1 MSQNSTYSDDY
12 NTNQLSPLNFKSFDE
27 IKKVPSSPE
36 LFSKYSK
43 NCPKYKIKKVFYK
56 EKDIN
61 SKNTKSSSIITNIT
75 NITNIY
81 LNNSNNIIISK
92 DKDKDRDK
100 DKDKDKDKE
109 RNKIYNNLTNILSQ
123 FLLNEE
129 LLLNSNFTPRSYV
142 AISKIKNISENK
154 KNNNNNYSDI
164 SKSEGEIYEYLLFQK
179 NDNNSLLPNI
189 IETNKNDLSYE
200 KCYYYKKLS
209 ENIVSFYNEIIYNNE
224 IIFPLKKKLNSLVLK
239 LINQNINT
247 SLKPY
252 NIINLIIYGSQASGL
267 SLPESDIDLL
277 LIYYDSNNS
286 LEMLINELYKCLQM
300 SNKFHNVTS
309 LPKASSPL
317 IKIEYKTNIN
327 EIDISVLHMDISF
340 HNIFPNK
347 NSIYFTPSLLIVKYI
362 QRSIEYLPQ
371 SKNIIILIKKYLKNI
386 GLNNY
391 YTGGLSS
398 FSIFLMV
405 FSFYKYVIKLFG
417 NDIVNNYYI
426 GQFLIQFLD
435 FYSKFN
441 FNQYII
447 NINKDI
453 PFIVKEKIYI
463 NENKSKYL
471 KINFVNQN
479 NMVNAV
485 ILDPFTLNNIAANSF
500 RIGEIQ
506 LKFDSL
512 KKNLLINYQKIYKI
526 KNIKKNY
533 NNYDKYNNNKGK
545 YNYHFQYK
553 SYKSMNSKDNYSND
567 DDYFNEKYYFNIKT
581 KSDFYGSKIE
591 EKYVNKI
598 SFEEYEKEIDLYN
611 NDIFPNFLE
620 LSIK

>member
-1 MSQNSTYSDDY
+1 MSEISTYSDDY
-12 NTNQLSPLNFKSFDE
+12 NNNQLSPLDFKSFE
-27 IKKVPSSPE
+27 SIKKVPSSPE
-36 LFSKYSK
+36 LFSIYSQ
-43 NCPKYKIKKVFYK
+43 NYLKYKIKKTFYK
-56 EKDIN
+56 EKDIT
-61 SKNTKSSSIITNIT
+61 SKNTKSSTIFSNIT
-75 NITNIY
+75 NINS
-81 LNNSNNIIISK
+81 NSNNNIIV
-92 DKDKDRDK
+92 K

-129 LLLNSNFTPRSYV
+129 LLINSNFIPQSFL
-142 AISKIKNISENK
+142 SKTKISE
-154 KNNNNNYSDI
+154 KNGINDNSNIQKN
-164 SKSEGEIYEYLLFQK
+164 EGEIYEYKYLLFHK
-179 NDNNSLLPNI
+179 NESYSLLPDI

-224 IIFPLKKKLNSLVLK
+224 IIFPLKKKLNSIVLK
-239 LINQNINT
+239 LINQNLNS

-252 NIINLIIYGSQASGL
+252 NIINIIIYGSQSSGL

-286 LEMLINELYKCLQM
+286 LEMLINELYKCFQM
-300 SNKFHNVTS
+300 SRKFHNVTS

-317 IKIEYKTNIN
+317 IKIEYKTNN
-327 EIDISVLHMDISF
+327 EKIDISVLHIDISF

-447 NINKDI
+447 NINKEI

-463 NENKSKYL
+463 KEHKSVKSKCF
-471 KINFVNQN
+471 KINIINQKDL
-479 NMVNAV
+479 VSAV

-512 KKNLLINYQKIYKI
+512 KKNLLINYQKIYKV
-526 KNIKKNY
+526 KNINIKSY
-533 NNYDKYNNNKGK
+533 NNYDKYNNKEKDKNKE
-545 YNYHFQYK
+545 NYFKYK
-553 SYKSMNSKDNYSND
+553 SYKNSINKDNLSND
-567 DDYFNEKYYFNIKT
+567 DSFKEKYYFSFNENIKS
-581 KSDFYGSKIE
+581 KSDFNDSKIE
-591 EKYVNKI
+591 EYYVNKI

>member
-1 MSQNSTYSDDY
+1 MSENSTYSDDY
-12 NTNQLSPLNFKSFDE
+12 NSNQLSPLNFKSFE
-27 IKKVPSSPE
+27 SIKKVPSSPE
-36 LFSKYSK
+36 LLSKFSKNYL
-43 NCPKYKIKKVFYK
+43 KYKRKKAFYK
-56 EKDIN
+56 EKDIT
-61 SKNTKSSSIITNIT
+61 SKNTKSSSIITNVT
-75 NITNIY
+75 NINSK
-81 LNNSNNIIISK
+81 NSNNNNTF
-92 DKDKDRDK
+92 K

-129 LLLNSNFTPRSYV
+129 LLINSNFIPQSF
-142 AISKIKNISENK
+142 ISKTQFSEKNRINDNFNIQNNK
-154 KNNNNNYSDI
+154 
-164 SKSEGEIYEYLLFQK
+164 EEIYEYKCLLFHK
-179 NDNNSLLPNI
+179 NENYALLPNI
-189 IETNKNDLSYE
+189 IEANKNNISYE

-224 IIFPLKKKLNSLVLK
+224 VIFPLKKKLNSIVLK
-239 LINQNINT
+239 LINQNLNS

-252 NIINLIIYGSQASGL
+252 NIINIIIYGSQASGL

-300 SNKFHNVTS
+300 SHKFHNVTS

-317 IKIEYKTNIN
+317 IKIEYKTNIDK
-327 EIDISVLHMDISF
+327 IDISVLHMDISF

-463 NENKSKYL
+463 NENKSIKSKYF
-471 KINFVNQN
+471 KINIINQKD
-479 NMVNAV
+479 MVNAV

-512 KKNLLINYQKIYKI
+512 KKNLLINYQKIYKV
-526 KNIKKNY
+526 KNINKKSY
-533 NNYDKYNNNKGK
+533 NNYDKYNNKEKYKNKE
-545 YNYHFQYK
+545 NYFKYK
-553 SYKSMNSKDNYSND
+553 SYKNSINKDNLSND
-567 DDYFNEKYYFNIKT
+567 DSFKEKYYFSFNENIKS
-581 KSDFYGSKIE
+581 KSDFNDSKIE
-591 EKYVNKI
+591 EYYVNKI

>member
-1 MSQNSTYSDDY
+1 MSENSTYSDDY
-12 NTNQLSPLNFKSFDE
+12 NSNQLSPLNFKSFE
-27 IKKVPSSPE
+27 SIKKVPSSPE
-36 LFSKYSK
+36 LFSKFSK
-43 NCPKYKIKKVFYK
+43 NYLKYKRKKAFYK
-56 EKDIN
+56 EKDIT
-61 SKNTKSSSIITNIT
+61 SKNTKSSSIITNVT
-75 NITNIY
+75 NINSK
-81 LNNSNNIIISK
+81 NSNNNNTF
-92 DKDKDRDK
+92 K

-129 LLLNSNFTPRSYV
+129 LLINSNFIPQSF
-142 AISKIKNISENK
+142 ISKTQFSEKNRINDNFNIQNNK
-154 KNNNNNYSDI
+154 
-164 SKSEGEIYEYLLFQK
+164 EEIYEYKCLLFHK
-179 NDNNSLLPNI
+179 NENYALLPNI
-189 IETNKNDLSYE
+189 IEANKNNISYE

-224 IIFPLKKKLNSLVLK
+224 VIFPLKKKLNSIVLK
-239 LINQNINT
+239 LINQNLNS

-252 NIINLIIYGSQASGL
+252 NIINIIIYGSQASGL

-300 SNKFHNVTS
+300 SHKFHNVTS

-317 IKIEYKTNIN
+317 IKIEYKTNIDK
-327 EIDISVLHMDISF
+327 IDISVLHMDISF

-463 NENKSKYL
+463 NENKSIKSKYF
-471 KINFVNQN
+471 KINIINEKD
-479 NMVNAV
+479 MVNAV

-512 KKNLLINYQKIYKI
+512 KKNLLINYQKIYKV
-526 KNIKKNY
+526 KNINKKSY
-533 NNYDKYNNNKGK
+533 NNYDKYNNKEKYKNKE
-545 YNYHFQYK
+545 NYFKYK
-553 SYKSMNSKDNYSND
+553 SYKNSINKDNFSND
-567 DDYFNEKYYFNIKT
+567 DSFKEKYYFSFNENIKS
-581 KSDFYGSKIE
+581 KSDFNDSKIE
-591 EKYVNKI
+591 EYYVNKI

>member
-1 MSQNSTYSDDY
+1 MSENSTYSDDY
-12 NTNQLSPLNFKSFDE
+12 NSNQLSPLNFKSFE
-27 IKKVPSSPE
+27 SIKKVPSSPE
-36 LFSKYSK
+36 LLSKFSKNYL
-43 NCPKYKIKKVFYK
+43 KYKRKKAFYK
-56 EKDIN
+56 EKDIT
-61 SKNTKSSSIITNIT
+61 SKNTKSSSIITNVT
-75 NITNIY
+75 NINSK
-81 LNNSNNIIISK
+81 NSNNNNTF
-92 DKDKDRDK
+92 
-100 DKDKDKDKE
+100 KDKDKDKE

-129 LLLNSNFTPRSYV
+129 LLINSNFIPQSF
-142 AISKIKNISENK
+142 ISKTQFSEKNRINDNFNIQNNK
-154 KNNNNNYSDI
+154 
-164 SKSEGEIYEYLLFQK
+164 EEIYEYKCLLFHK
-179 NDNNSLLPNI
+179 NENYALLPNI
-189 IETNKNDLSYE
+189 IEANKNNISYE

-224 IIFPLKKKLNSLVLK
+224 VIFPLKKKLNSIVLK
-239 LINQNINT
+239 LINQNLNS

-252 NIINLIIYGSQASGL
+252 NIINIIIYGSQASGL

-300 SNKFHNVTS
+300 SHKFHNVTS

-317 IKIEYKTNIN
+317 IKIEYKTNIDK
-327 EIDISVLHMDISF
+327 IDISVLHMDISF

-463 NENKSKYL
+463 NENKSIKSKYF
-471 KINFVNQN
+471 KINIINEKD
-479 NMVNAV
+479 MVNAV

-512 KKNLLINYQKIYKI
+512 KKNLLINYQKIYKV
-526 KNIKKNY
+526 KNINKKSY
-533 NNYDKYNNNKGK
+533 NNYDKYNNKEKYKNKE
-545 YNYHFQYK
+545 NYFKYK
-553 SYKSMNSKDNYSND
+553 SYKNSINKDNLSND
-567 DDYFNEKYYFNIKT
+567 DSFKEKYYFSFNENIKS
-581 KSDFYGSKIE
+581 KSDFNDSKIE
-591 EKYVNKI
+591 EYYVNKI